1 MPFNNKFTKDCIH
14 VMQKKA
20 RKTSKPNLNLSYF
33 FVIVIIRS
41 MNIRFMIVYAILFLN
56 IRNYNIKKLIF
67 KILVIVS
74 VK

>member
-14 VMQKKA
+14 VMKKA

-41 MNIRFMIVYAILFLN
+41 MNFRFMIVYAILFLN
-56 IRNYNIKKLIF
+56 IRNYNIKKVNF
-67 KILVIVS
+67 
-74 VK
+74 